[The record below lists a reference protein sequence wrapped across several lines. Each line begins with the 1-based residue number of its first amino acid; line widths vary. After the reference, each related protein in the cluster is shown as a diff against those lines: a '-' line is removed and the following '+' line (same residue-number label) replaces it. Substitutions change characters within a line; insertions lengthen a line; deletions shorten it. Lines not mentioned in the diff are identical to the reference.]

1 MKDAGVPALYVKSFH
16 GEYTGRLLPPPVLTT
31 GWGGD
36 EMGIREVFQRARA
49 EAPCVLVMEDLDS
62 LINDNNRSF
71 FLNEVDGLEDNDGL
85 LLVIAIVILTAS
97 SSDTRLAPRTTLTA
111 STRLCPAGPRDSTA
125 SSEPLQD

>member
-1 MKDAGVPALYVKSFH
+1 MPALYVKSFH
-16 GEYTGRLLPPPVLTT
+16 GVSELRPALDILTT

-85 LLVIAIVILTAS
+85 LLV
-97 SSDTRLAPRTTLTA
+97 RLVMYRWTP
-111 STRLCPAGPRDSTA
+111 G
-125 SSEPLQD
+125 